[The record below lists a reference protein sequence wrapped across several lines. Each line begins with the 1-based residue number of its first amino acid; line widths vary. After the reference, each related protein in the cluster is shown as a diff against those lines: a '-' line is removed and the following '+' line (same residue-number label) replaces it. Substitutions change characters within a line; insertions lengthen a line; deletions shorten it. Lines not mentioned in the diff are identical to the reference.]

1 MGEVN
6 SVEPV
11 HMKGQGANKE
21 ISVPSSQFHCEPKII
36 LKKKK
41 RVDCSRESGVPQA
54 PVGISSCPQVTL
66 NWVLGLSQASEM

>member
-41 RVDCSRESGVPQA
+41 KEWT
-54 PVGISSCPQVTL
+54 VGFHKNQ
-66 NWVLGLSQASEM
+66 

>member
-41 RVDCSRESGVPQA
+41 RVDCGVPQE